1 MEHPGWI
8 LVPWAVFALAAA
20 LKAWRLF
27 AGVRQLGRPAVR
39 NTGHDIGRD
48 TGHDT
53 ERDTE
58 QFRSRLERSWQ
69 RQQLNT

>member
-27 AGVRQLGRPAVR
+27 AGVRQLGRPAASDTVR
-39 NTGHDIGRD
+39 DIQ
-48 TGHDT
+48 
-53 ERDTE
+53 